1 MVGVVSVLP
10 VVERHAILDPHEPCT
25 FGPSMSKVFV
35 HLSTKDLSD
44 FIQRDVALKTSVDFV
59 LDLLP
64 VSVLEGLSDC

>member
-1 MVGVVSVLP
+1 MVGVVSVLS
-10 VVERHAILDPHEPCT
+10 VVEGHSVLNPHEPCA

-44 FIQRDVALKTSVDFV
+44 FIQRDVALKTTVDFL

-64 VSVLEGLSDC
+64 VSVFQGLSDG